1 MPAIKPKK
9 PSGDKSKYLGNHAL
23 TFESGHRFEVD
34 NSISDRSIRIY
45 HPSGTC
51 IEIQD
56 NGIRVTRIE
65 ADDQEFING
74 TKDFTVRN
82 GDFNIT
88 VDGNV
93 KIKAEGDI
101 MHETKGTY
109 SIQCREFRV
118 KSSGGH
124 FVEAGGDQTVQIN
137 GKTAHRTS
145 GDRDETTGG
154 VKVSTVNRDYFS
166 AVGGEYQQNV
176 SNDLTLNS
184 GGQVSVISEGQM
196 GICAGDILG
205 IASAKQIQTQGQ
217 TGTFI
222 KDNLAVQISS
232 TGGSYP
238 SFIWAK
244 GYKAGVF
251 STTNDVVLGAGGKNL
266 LTSDGGTKIEAQPL
280 VPASGKIIPS

>member
-1 MPAIKPKK
+1 MASRDPKA
-9 PSGDKSKYLGNHAL
+9 PSGEKTKYLGNHTY

-34 NSISDRSIRIY
+34 NSVGDRSIRIY
-45 HPSGTC
+45 HPSGTT
-51 IEIQD
+51 IEILD
-56 NGIRVTRIE
+56 NGVRITRIE

-74 TKDFTVRN
+74 TKDFTVRK

-88 VDGNV
+88 VDGN
-93 KIKAEGDI
+93 IKLTAKGDI
-101 MHETKGTY
+101 MHETSGTY
-109 SIQCREFRV
+109 SIQCREFRL

-154 VKVSTVNRDYFS
+154 TKTSTVNRDHIAS
-166 AVGGEYQQNV
+166 VGNEYNQNV
-176 SNDLTLNS
+176 SSDWTINS
-184 GGQVSVISEGQM
+184 GGQVSMISEGQM

-205 IASAKQIQTQGQ
+205 IASAKQIQTNAE

-222 KDNLAVQISS
+222 KDNYAINIVSP
-232 TGGSYP
+232 GSAGVIMW
-238 SFIWAK
+238 SK

-251 STTNDVVLGAGGKNL
+251 SSDNDVRVGAGGKL
-266 LTSDGGTKIEAQPL
+266 LVETDGGSKIDTAALIPG
-280 VPASGKIIPS
+280 AGKFIPS